1 MSGEDITGK
10 KEYKRN
16 QKIGRV
22 YQNPAMGTCPSM
34 TILENMS
41 LADNKGG
48 FYGLGSGVNKNRKK
62 AYQEMLSQLG
72 LGLENKMDVQVGSLS
87 GGQRQAIALLMSTMT
102 PIDFLILDEHTAA
115 LDPKTAEL
123 IMELT
128 DKIVKEKNL
137 TTIMVTHNLRYAVEY
152 GNRLLMMHQGQIVMD
167 LKGEEKENLKVEDI
181 LDRFNEISIEC
192 GN

>member
-1 MSGEDITGK
+1 
-10 KEYKRN
+10 
-16 QKIGRV
+16 
-22 YQNPAMGTCPSM
+22 M

-87 GGQRQAIALLMSTMT
+87 GGQRQAATLIMATLT
-102 PIDFLILDEHTAA
+102 PIEFLILDEHTAA
-115 LDPKTAEL
+115 LDPKTADI

-128 DKIVKEKNL
+128 NKVVQEKHL
-137 TTIMVTHNLRYAVEY
+137 TAMMVTHNLRYAVEY
-152 GNRLLMMHQGQIVMD
+152 GSRLIMMDKGHIVLD
-167 LKGEEKENLKVEDI
+167 KAGEEKVNTKVDDI
-181 LDRFNEISIEC
+181 LDIFTKISIEC